1 MEHRHINTKH
11 GEWTVAMVHS
21 IWERGLEA
29 DIWALIQEVKHNTAA
44 ADAVRKAIPHSTVY
58 GWPRFFDLY
67 LKALY
72 GG

>member
-1 MEHRHINTKH
+1 MEHRHINIKD
-11 GEWTVAMVHS
+11 GQWTVAMIHS

-29 DIWALIQEVKHNTAA
+29 DICALIQEVKHNSAA
-44 ADAVRKAIPHSTVY
+44 ADAVRKAISHSDVY
-58 GWPRFFDLY
+58 GWPRFFELY